1 MRFSI
6 AGEVSAFFKG
16 LGVRLALVQEVSVGA
31 GAEGLEE
38 FISEAVSNVRKTLK
52 LDELT
57 RHQLVRVYR
66 DFFWRMGVDPTKTRP
81 SAEALLRR
89 VLLGREFPR
98 VNTLVDVYN
107 VVSMKN
113 VVPIAAFDADRLAG
127 DLAMRFAHTGESFEG
142 IGMEKPLRL
151 SGKEVVVE
159 DGQKL
164 VAVYP
169 YRDAESSK
177 VTEMSRNVLLMVCGV
192 PGVEMEYLKACS
204 DELVNAVLSYCGGRL
219 AWESSA
225 TA

>member
-16 LGVRLALVQEVSVGA
+16 LGVRLALVQEVSVAVGV
-31 GAEGLEE
+31 EGLEDY
-38 FISEAVSNVRKTLK
+38 ISNVRKTLK

-57 RHQLVRVYR
+57 RHPLVRAYR
-66 DFFWRMGVDPTKTRP
+66 DFFWRIGVDPTKTRP

-89 VLLGREFPR
+89 VLQGKKFPR

-107 VVSMKN
+107 IVSMKY

-127 DLAMRFAHTGESFEG
+127 DLVMRFARSGERFQG
-142 IGMEKPLRL
+142 IGMEKPLTL
-151 SGKEVVVE
+151 SGGEVVVE

-164 VAVYP
+164 IAVYP
-169 YRDAESSK
+169 YRDADSSK
-177 VTEMSRNVLLMVCGV
+177 VTERSRNVLLMVCGV
-192 PGVEMEYLKACS
+192 PGVDMEYLKNCS
-204 DELVNAVLSYCGGRL
+204 DELVEAVLSKCGGRL

-225 TA
+225 TT